1 VEHLEWYDVERDYL
15 NGGEGHDTF
24 YMHGTSTQVGQISN
38 IVSSGRFLWVDV
50 INGADTDYVANV
62 QWTVEGILKTFS
74 LTSSMISAATANSSQ
89 TVLGNLDAVTEN
101 GTIEVQVKAGYLY
114 NSFVVWAD
122 WWDHSSISILATV
135 DVDGSWA

>member
-1 VEHLEWYDVERDYL
+1 MEHLEWYDVERDYL